1 MIYEYPEE
9 FVVPVTYVNDLREEP
24 MHREWEVKYLQVE
37 KLLIPEEKL
46 QEDEISKINKY
57 EDKTFNKEYIEK
69 KGMNYLDL
77 DEDILDKHYKKDMY
91 MDNDIEENLWH
102 DNAKSILNSID
113 NEYANSETLDM

>member
-24 MHREWEVKYLQVE
+24 MLREWEFEYLQVE

-57 EDKTFNKEYIEK
+57 EDETFKKKYTGK

-77 DEDILDKHYKKDMY
+77 DEDILNKHYKKDMF
-91 MDNDIEENLWH
+91 MDNDSEENLCH